1 MPVSAYLGF
10 VLLISLNTAA
20 AAQHPPRGIAGPRPV
35 GLLSVAARGPLRQ
48 SVALDSVRRDIPPT
62 HWKEGALIGGIGAG
76 LSLALLASSVC
87 QHSESGGDCGGAF
100 SAGFLVGG
108 VLGGLVG
115 ALIGGQV
122 PKAEDP

>member
-10 VLLISLNTAA
+10 VLLISLSTTAG
-20 AAQHPPRGIAGPRPV
+20 AQHAARGIAGPRPA

-48 SVALDSVRRDIPPT
+48 SLALDSVRRDIPPT
-62 HWKEGALIGGIGAG
+62 HWEEGALIGGISAG
-76 LSLALLASSVC
+76 LGLALLASGFCRDSD
-87 QHSESGGDCGGAF
+87 SGGDCGGAF
-100 SAGFLVGG
+100 SAGFLVGD

>member
-1 MPVSAYLGF
+1 MPVSACLGF
-10 VLLISLNTAA
+10 VLFITLTTAA
-20 AAQHPPRGIAGPRPV
+20 GAQHPPMVIAGPRPA

-48 SVALDSVRRDIPPT
+48 PLAFDSVRWDISPT

-76 LSLALLASSVC
+76 LGLALLASGFCRDSDN
-87 QHSESGGDCGGAF
+87 GGDCGGAF